1 MTSEGRPTPDPVG
14 PGEDDLDLIGV
25 PEPVDGTD
33 AADRP
38 SGEFT
43 HGHGDAEHTEGHR
56 AGRRLLNATAVM
68 ASGTMVSRVLG
79 FARAILLAF
88 VLGNGTRQAEMFDTS
103 TLIPNTLYML
113 FAGGAL
119 NTVLVPQIV
128 RAIKND
134 ADGGQAF
141 VNRIMTAFLAALA
154 AVATLMTLAA
164 PLALLLWTNASWRT
178 PALGA
183 HYASLTYLTYLTM
196 PQIFFY
202 GAFFLVGQVL
212 NAKDRFGPMMWAPI
226 ANNVIQILVL
236 TGYVAVWGTGAD
248 TSAPF
253 GTAQMWLLGL
263 GSTAGIVVQ
272 TLILIPYMRQSGF
285 SYRPRWDL
293 KGTGLG
299 RTFHM
304 AKWMLGYTALTMI
317 AQTVVWNLATSA
329 VAGGSGGGGSAYNKA
344 YLIWILPHSLLTV
357 SLATAMLPSA
367 SRKAEAGD
375 LTGVEQETT
384 RAVQLATT
392 FLLPGSLGLLVLAEP
407 ITRLAFGHGQ
417 GADDAHFVAWAL
429 MAFAV
434 GLVPYT
440 IQYLYLRGF
449 YAMEETR
456 TPFYLQVVIS
466 GLNALLALAFV
477 LVWNDPPSVAARLA
491 LSYSVAYAVG
501 WLLSHRW
508 LKKHLPTLS
517 GTAILGHLRKVLLAS
532 IPAAVLAWGVTWAF
546 GRFNSLLL
554 QAIGLIVAAVIALLA
569 FFFVAKRL
577 HLTEATQLLTV
588 LRRRGP
594 SATEEDPG
602 KALAGPSAGEAD
614 AGEPPSGGPA
624 PARTG
629 PPGPT
634 PGALLAY
641 PDPDVE
647 HTAALELPDDPNLPR
662 VKAGDRIGRYRLDEP
677 LAIRND
683 RTTWRAFDHRL
694 SRPVL
699 MHVLPRGDAH
709 ADDLLD
715 RARRASAISDSR
727 FLKVFDTERGPL
739 VTTADEPDFGAF
751 IVYEYA
757 AGLSLEKVLQSGP
770 LSGVEAAWIVRELAE
785 ALSSVHAQGLFHE
798 RLNPDT
804 VIVTAAGNVKIVGL
818 LVEAGLTAPETDIDP
833 EDLDVFSLGKLLYA
847 GLVARWPG
855 GSRYGLA
862 AAPANSGR
870 LLTPSQVRAG
880 VSRPLDELCDR
891 ILNPVPRNRMSRI
904 TSAAGILRS
913 LNGVLGAANASHDLE
928 RRLRVP
934 VGQVRP
940 GRAEDAGRAADGA
953 AGPAAAGAAAT
964 GAAAVGPVPAPA
976 RPLAHDQAR
985 PAGSAAVPDTT
996 DGDEGPETA
1005 AWLLHDEADDL
1016 EHTAPFTPVPPPPAP
1031 AVRPLPRR
1039 RPRILLIAAM
1049 ALFIVLL
1056 VGSLITVAGNQL
1068 LNRPTPSPSA
1078 TTAAPA
1084 VVAIKDV
1091 ADFDPTAD
1099 GGSGHE
1105 NGRLVNRAIDADPAS
1120 AWLTERYRGNPRLG
1134 GLKPGVGL
1142 VVDLGS
1148 AQPVSSVSVGLIGSG
1163 TTVEVRVPVDAGGS
1177 GWPARSQADWRAVAT
1192 AAGATGTITLTLD
1205 QPTSTRY
1212 LLIYLTVLP
1221 PEVGNYYQGGITGI
1235 EVRR

>member
-1 MTSEGRPTPDPVG
+1 MTPQGLPTPDPAG
-14 PGEDDLDLIGV
+14 PPEDDLDLIGV
-25 PEPVDGTD
+25 AEAVDGTD
-33 AADRP
+33 AGDIA

-43 HGHGDAEHTEGHR
+43 HGHDAEEHTEGHR
-56 AGRRLLNATAVM
+56 AGRRLLNATAIM
-68 ASGTMVSRVLG
+68 ASGTMISRVLG

-134 ADGGQAF
+134 SDGGQAF

-154 AVATLMTLAA
+154 VVAALMTLAA
-164 PLALLLWTNASWRT
+164 PLALMLWTNASWRS
-178 PALGA
+178 PQLSA

-236 TGYVAVWGTGAD
+236 AGYVAVWGTGAD
-248 TSAPF
+248 TSQPY
-253 GTAQMWLLGL
+253 GTGQMWLLGL
-263 GSTAGIVVQ
+263 GSTLGIVVQ
-272 TLILIPYMRQSGF
+272 TLILIPYMRHSGF
-285 SYRPRWDL
+285 HYRPRWDL

-384 RAVQLATT
+384 RAVELATT

-417 GADDAHFVAWAL
+417 GADDAHYVAWAL
-429 MAFAV
+429 MAFAI

-491 LSYSVAYAVG
+491 LSYSVAYAIG
-501 WLLSHRW
+501 WWLSHAW
-508 LKKHLPTLS
+508 LKKQLPTLS
-517 GTAILGHLRKVLLAS
+517 GSAILGHLRKVTLAS
-532 IPAAVLAWGVTWAF
+532 LPAAALAWCITWAF
-546 GRFNSLLL
+546 GRFSSLLL
-554 QAIGLIVAAVIALLA
+554 QAIGLVVAAVVALLA

-577 HLTEATQLLTV
+577 HIAEATQLLSV

-594 SATEEDPG
+594 SATEETPG
-602 KALAGPSAGEAD
+602 KAVAGPSAGD
-614 AGEPPSGGPA
+614 PEPSETPDTA
-624 PARTG
+624 TAAEQ
-629 PPGPT
+629 GPT
-634 PGALLAY
+634 PDALLAY
-641 PDPDVE
+641 PDPDDGHPE
-647 HTAALELPDDPNLPR
+647 ALEMPDDPNLPR
-662 VKAGDRIGRYRLDEP
+662 VKAGDRIGRYRLDEL
-677 LAIRND
+677 LAVRGE
-683 RTTWRAFDHRL
+683 RTTWLAFDHRL
-694 SRPVL
+694 SRAVL
-699 MHVLPRGDAH
+699 MHVLPRGDAQ

-727 FLKVFDTERGPL
+727 FLKVFDTERGPI
-739 VTTADEPDFGAF
+739 VSTAAEPDFGAF

-757 AGLSLEKVLQSGP
+757 TGMSLEKILQSGP
-770 LSGVEAAWIVRELAE
+770 LSGVEAAWLTREVAE
-785 ALSSVHAQGLFHE
+785 ALVSVHGQGLFHE

-804 VIVTAAGNVKIVGL
+804 VIVTAAGNIKIVGF
-818 LVEAGLTAPETDIDP
+818 LVEAALTQPETDIDP
-833 EDLDVFSLGKLLYA
+833 EDLDVYSLGKLLYA
-847 GLVARWPG
+847 CLVARWPG
-855 GSRYGLA
+855 GARYGLA

-891 ILNPVPRNRMSRI
+891 ILNPVPRNRLSRI
-904 TSAAGILRS
+904 TTAGGILRA
-913 LNGVLGAANASHDLE
+913 LNTVLGAANAAHDLE

-934 VGQVRP
+934 LAPFRTTVP
-940 GRAEDAGRAADGA
+940 PEE
-953 AGPAAAGAAAT
+953 PAPIPT
-964 GAAAVGPVPAPA
+964 PA
-976 RPLAHDQAR
+976 RPLAHEVAR
-985 PAGSAAVPDTT
+985 PVAASREVPAAATT
-996 DGDEGPETA
+996 PDEPDGGESSD
-1005 AWLLHDEADDL
+1005 WLLQEPEDDL
-1016 EHTAPFTPVPPPPAP
+1016 EHTAPYTPVPPPPAP

-1039 RPRILLIAAM
+1039 KPRVLLIAAI
-1049 ALFIVLL
+1049 ALFLILL
-1056 VGSLITVAGNQL
+1056 VGSIITVAGNQL
-1068 LNRPTPSPSA
+1068 LNRNPVATSTASPSG
-1078 TTAAPA
+1078 PA
-1084 VVAIKDV
+1084 VLRIRDA

-1105 NGRLVNRAIDADPAS
+1105 NARLVNRAIDDDPAS
-1120 AWLTERYRGNPRLG
+1120 AWLTERYRGNPKLG

-1142 VVDLGS
+1142 VIDLGTE
-1148 AQPVSSVSVGLIGSG
+1148 QTVTSVSVGLVGSG
-1163 TTVEVRVPVDAGGS
+1163 STVDLRVPATAAK
-1177 GWPARSQADWRAVAT
+1177 GWPAGSQADWRTVAS
-1192 AAGATGTITLTLD
+1192 ASGASGTITLTLD
-1205 QPTSTRY
+1205 QPTTTRY